1 MELPSYDN
9 RYILDITYGAY
20 LVLIGVLIF
29 VVYFCVLFY
38 DVYEAGCTA
47 YECGSTGIELVT
59 IILFAVASCWFVYL
73 AYPEQLKEE
82 IGRIMDFA
90 SCESIA
96 KNKSFGERY
105 IWGTNILLLMWL
117 FLLATLPFLAIPIWA
132 YIDGDLTLTGFLI
145 YFFIFVLV
153 ILLLVFWLVA
163 AFPESMLMN
172 KMRGSSFFYDACL
185 ACCLGPLYDS
195 TTDDFSSKPD
205 TFAGLYQR
213 HLGGDFLLGAW
224 VFFVASIV
232 QLIYT
237 VYYVCVDY
245 LDWLAYALFIGSLFL
260 AIGTGLFVYTTYPE
274 NAFSRYWW
282 CLSTCQKEDTD
293 TGETQKLL

>member
-1 MELPSYDN
+1 M
-9 RYILDITYGAY
+9 
-20 LVLIGVLIF
+20 
-29 VVYFCVLFY
+29 
-38 DVYEAGCTA
+38 
-47 YECGSTGIELVT
+47 
-59 IILFAVASCWFVYL
+59 
-73 AYPEQLKEE
+73 
-82 IGRIMDFA
+82 
-90 SCESIA
+90 
-96 KNKSFGERY
+96 
-105 IWGTNILLLMWL
+105 LLLMWL

-172 KMRGSSFFYDACL
+172 KMRGSSFFYACL

-195 TTDDFSSKPD
+195 TTDDFSAKPD
-205 TFAGLYQR
+205 TFAGFIQR